1 MKRINLNKDV
11 RPLSEFRA
19 KAASL
24 VKQVHDTRR
33 PLVITHRGRSAAVLL
48 DVDEYENLIDR
59 IETLQE
65 INLAEKQI
73 AEGKGVSHSDAKK
86 RIIEAL
92 KK

>member
-65 INLAEKQI
+65 IN
-73 AEGKGVSHSDAKK
+73 H
-86 RIIEAL
+86 RIDQHLLTTCTAVIRNRTGA
-92 KK
+92 